1 MGQTEGLKFNPIVVL
16 YVLNTVVALAVS
28 FGLPLSHSMVQAVA
42 TIATAV
48 LTFSA
53 AVVTRPVTLSI
64 CAAAATT
71 ALTAA
76 AAFGLHLTS
85 DQIGEFVGLL
95 SLVIAFVTH
104 QTVIPVS
111 KLAPDVSR

>member
-1 MGQTEGLKFNPIVVL
+1 
-16 YVLNTVVALAVS
+16 
-28 FGLPLSHSMVQAVA
+28 MVQAIA

-53 AVVTRPVTLSI
+53 AVVTRPVTLSV

-71 ALTAA
+71 ALAA
-76 AAFGLHLTS
+76 TAAFGLHLST

-95 SLVIAFVTH
+95 SLLVAFLTH
-104 QTVIPVS
+104 QAVSPVA
-111 KLAPDVSR
+111 KLAPDVSK